1 MGPPATQRGV
11 AADLRDII
19 DSVKTLRGGNM
30 ITDSVSAA
38 LEGAEICLTAA
49 LARAV
54 TGEVVNQAEQ

>member
-11 AADLRDII
+11 TADLRDII
-19 DSVKTLRGGNM
+19 DSVKNLRGDSET
-30 ITDSVSAA
+30 TDSVAAA

-54 TGEVVNQAEQ
+54 AGEVVN